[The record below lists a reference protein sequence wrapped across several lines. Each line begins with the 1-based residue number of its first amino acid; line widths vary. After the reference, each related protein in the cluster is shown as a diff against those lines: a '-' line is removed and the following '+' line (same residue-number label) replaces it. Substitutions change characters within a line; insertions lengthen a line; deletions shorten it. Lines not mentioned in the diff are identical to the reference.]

1 MSHIHLFFSNESIPN
16 SETTGYCSGTVS
28 NSSTPEKPSAKT
40 AELTHS
46 TERILSMRPSN
57 SPPLPAVAD
66 EDKGDILS
74 RFPFVE
80 KKHSSVRTSPNRP
93 STSPELRPSSN
104 IFSHITNQQS
114 GTIQSPIL
122 GSSPPSV
129 GSSFGQFGH
138 LGSSA
143 SAGGAPGLG
152 GFGLGHLGQNLGL
165 SGISP
170 SNPSPAL
177 HAFQIQQFLMMQQR
191 LANATLLGQMNPN
204 LLRVSFSP
212 LIHFLFFIIY
222 DSY

>member
-1 MSHIHLFFSNESIPN
+1 MSHIHLIFSNESIPN

-40 AELTHS
+40 SELTHS

-57 SPPLPAVAD
+57 SPPLPTVAD

-74 RFPFVE
+74 RFPFVA
-80 KKHSSVRTSPNRP
+80 KKQSSVRTSPNRP
-93 STSPELRPSSN
+93 STSPELRSSSN

-114 GTIQSPIL
+114 GSIQSPIL

-143 SAGGAPGLG
+143 TAGGAPGLG
-152 GFGLGHLGQNLGL
+152 GFGLGHFGQNLGL
-165 SGISP
+165 SGL
-170 SNPSPAL
+170 SPANPL
-177 HAFQIQQFLMMQQR
+177 QQFQIQQILAMQMQQR

-204 LLRVSFSP
+204 LLRVSFRPSTHCFL
-212 LIHFLFFIIY
+212 LIIIY